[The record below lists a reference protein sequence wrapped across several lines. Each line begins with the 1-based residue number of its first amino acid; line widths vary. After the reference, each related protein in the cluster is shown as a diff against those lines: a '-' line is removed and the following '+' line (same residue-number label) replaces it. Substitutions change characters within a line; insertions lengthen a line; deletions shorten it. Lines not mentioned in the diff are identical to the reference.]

1 MVRVK
6 ICGITSLE
14 DALFAV
20 EAGADALGFV
30 FSEESQR
37 AISVEKVSGIIRGLP
52 PFVTTVGVFV
62 NEGADVINAIVRE
75 AGLDAVQLHGNEPPE
90 LCREINS
97 RVIKAFR
104 VKGKKLLGQGID
116 RYRLSAYLLDT
127 YADDAAGGTG
137 KTFDW
142 AVAKTA
148 NKYGRIILSGG
159 LTPDNVRDAIK
170 AAEPYAVDVSS
181 GVEKSPGIKDIA
193 KVKKFIKKAKQ
204 TKGG

>member
-14 DALFAV
+14 DALSAV

-104 VKGKKLLGQGID
+104 VKNKKLLGKGID

-142 AVAKTA
+142 AVAKSA
-148 NKYGRIILSGG
+148 KKYGRIILSGG
-159 LTPDNVRDAIK
+159 LNPDNVRDAIK

-181 GVEKSPGIKDIA
+181 GVEKSPGIKDMK
-193 KVKKFIKKAKQ
+193 KVSSFIKRAK
-204 TKGG
+204 KP

>member
-14 DALFAV
+14 DALFAI

-37 AISVEKVSGIIRGLP
+37 AISVEKVSGIISGLP
-52 PFVTTVGVFV
+52 PFVSTVGVFV

-104 VKGKKLLGQGID
+104 VKNKKILGQGID

-142 AVAKTA
+142 AVAKSA
-148 NKYGRIILSGG
+148 KKYGRIILSGG

-170 AAEPYAVDVSS
+170 AAGPYAVDVSS
-181 GVEKSPGIKDIA
+181 GVEKSPGIKDRK
-193 KVKKFIKKAKQ
+193 KVSSFIKRAK
-204 TKGG
+204 KP

>member
-14 DALFAV
+14 DALFAL

-30 FSEESQR
+30 FWEESQR
-37 AISVEKVSGIIRGLP
+37 AISVEKVSEIIRGLP

-62 NEGADVINAIVRE
+62 NEGADVINAIVSE
-75 AGLDAVQLHGNEPPE
+75 TGLDAVQLHGGEPPE

-116 RYRLSAYLLDT
+116 KYRLSAYLLDT

-142 AVAKTA
+142 AAAKSA
-148 NKYGRIILSGG
+148 KKYGRIILSGG
-159 LTPDNVRDAIK
+159 LNPDNVRDAIK
-170 AAEPYAVDVSS
+170 AAGPYAVDVSS
-181 GVEKSPGIKDIA
+181 GVEKSPGIKDM
-193 KVKKFIKKAKQ
+193 KKLSSFIKRAK
-204 TKGG
+204 KP